1 MGSVRAL
8 ACILMVAGA
17 ACAAPVPALPKN
29 ADDDASLTAVKLLKN
44 RKIQKEL
51 KLNAEQ
57 RIAIVDGLADI
68 DESIDKKRMALLKEP
83 SPTPDKFEKLEKES
97 QDAKVTMLRTTATKG
112 LTPAQRSRLKQIT
125 RQIHGPE
132 SFNDPALQKLLAFT
146 DAQKKTVATFEKQ
159 LEEKITSYLSLLGN
173 DDSDNRKEELLKFRE
188 ESLKSFVAGLAMD
201 QREVWKSLLGEPV
214 KGFDAIELW
223 FTILEEDDDKPMP

>member
-1 MGSVRAL
+1 MGSARAL

-68 DESIDKKRMALLKEP
+68 DESIDKMRTALLKQP
-83 SPTPDKFEKLEKES
+83 NPTPDKFEKLEKES
-97 QDAKVTMLRTTATKG
+97 QDAKVKLLKATAAKT
-112 LTPAQRSRLKQIT
+112 LTPGQRSRLKQIT

-146 DAQKKTVATFEKQ
+146 DAQKKAVATFEKQ

-188 ESLKSFVAGLAMD
+188 ESLKTLVAGLAMD

-223 FTILEEDDDKPMP
+223 FTLLEEDDDKPVP

>member
-8 ACILMVAGA
+8 ACILIVAGV
-17 ACAAPVPALPKN
+17 ACAAPVPVLPKN
-29 ADDDASLTAVKLLKN
+29 ADDDASPTALKLLKN

-68 DESIDKKRMALLKEP
+68 DETIDKKRTALLKEP
-83 SPTPDKFEKLEKES
+83 NATPDRFEKLEKDHL
-97 QDAKVTMLRTTATKG
+97 DANVKLLKATAAKT
-112 LTPAQRSRLKQIT
+112 LTPSQRSRLKQIT

-132 SFNDPALQKLLAFT
+132 SFKDLALQRLLAFT
-146 DAQKKTVATFEKQ
+146 DAQKKAVATFEKQ

-188 ESLKSFVAGLAMD
+188 ESLKSLVAGLAMD

-214 KGFDAIELW
+214 KGFDAVELW
-223 FTILEEDDDKPMP
+223 FALLEEDDDKPVP